1 VESDE
6 SLTLLCTPESPFL
19 LLGCHVHPQ
28 YKNCSLSYCILFCSV
43 LLLPLGS
50 LLFSEEETEKVEME
64 MVEEMLKKSLEEC
77 LAEKLR
83 LGCII

>member
-1 VESDE
+1 
-6 SLTLLCTPESPFL
+6 
-19 LLGCHVHPQ
+19 
-28 YKNCSLSYCILFCSV
+28 